1 MLNVRKALINDVN
14 TIVTIHCDAFTDFF
28 LTNLG
33 SNFLSFYYSCFIE
46 SNEGLV
52 VCVEEDG
59 KIIGFAAATKRCK
72 GFNASLIKNN
82 IGRFI
87 RLSLEL
93 SLSNPKALIRLVRNL
108 TKTNSRVLD
117 KGEYAEL

>member
-1 MLNVRKALINDVN
+1 MLLLI
-14 TIVTIHCDAFTDFF
+14 F

-72 GFNASLIKNN
+72 GFNASLIK
-82 IGRFI
+82 II
-87 RLSLEL
+87 
-93 SLSNPKALIRLVRNL
+93 LV
-108 TKTNSRVLD
+108 VLLD
-117 KGEYAEL
+117 FL

>member
-93 SLSNPKALIRLVRNL
+93 
-108 TKTNSRVLD
+108 
-117 KGEYAEL
+117 